1 MSSDYYLPT
10 DHGFAVVQDM
20 DDGTKKVMV
29 CDAVVGGEPQNV
41 YAIHFKCTSLR
52 VGPGVRME
60 RAGTSSHTRRVV
72 EVFSEER
79 GVVNLRALR
88 RGTSPILEA
97 EARRR

>member
-1 MSSDYYLPT
+1 MSSDYHLPT

-60 RAGTSSHTRRVV
+60 RTGAAAHTRKVV

-79 GVVNLRALR
+79 GVVNLRAMR
-88 RGTSPILEA
+88 PGANPILEA
-97 EARRR
+97 EARLR

>member
-1 MSSDYYLPT
+1 MSADYQSPT
-10 DHGFAVVQDM
+10 DHGFAVVQAM

-29 CDAVVGGEPQNV
+29 CDSVVGGEPQNV

-60 RAGTSSHTRRVV
+60 HGAAGSHTRQVV
-72 EVFSEER
+72 EVFSAER
-79 GVVNLRALR
+79 GVVEVRALQ
-88 RGTSPILEA
+88 RGGNPVLEE